1 MQYTPVLFAEGFMFP
16 ETPRWHAGRGQFIV
30 SDIDRGQVFTVS
42 PDGQRHLVYQ
52 GPDWVSGTAFE
63 SDTTLLVTNARSR
76 ALVRVRLDRP
86 DAGSEPVASLADIAP
101 YGINDMIRTASGVC
115 FVDTVSFDFV
125 AYAHG
130 EVSAQPS
137 VLARVDA
144 DGAVSVATSQVN
156 FPNGMVITPDGK
168 RLLVA
173 DSLDQC
179 IHAFVLEPDGTLGAR
194 SCFASLPG
202 EMPDGMC
209 LDASGAVWVAAHGRV
224 VRVAEGG
231 AVLDEVAMGSTSA
244 TACAL
249 GGDDGRTLLITASD
263 SYDRSVMA
271 LNPTGRLFTVK
282 VSVPGVGL
290 PSVYQ
295 GIVK

>member
-1 MQYTPVLFAEGFMFP
+1 MKHTPVLFAEGFLFP
-16 ETPRWHAGRGQFIV
+16 EAPRWHAGRQQFIV
-30 SDIDRGQVFTVS
+30 TDIDRGQVFAISTN
-42 PDGQRHLVYQ
+42 GQRQQLYQ

-76 ALVRVRLDRP
+76 GLVRVQLDQP
-86 DAGSEPVASLADIAP
+86 DAVPEMVASLAEIAP
-101 YGINDMIRTASGVC
+101 YGINDMVRTPSGVC
-115 FVDTVSFDFV
+115 FIDTVSFDFV
-125 AYAHG
+125 AYARG
-130 EVSAQPS
+130 EAAAQPS

-144 DGAVSVATSQVN
+144 DGSVSVATTEVN

-179 IHAFVLEPDGTLGAR
+179 IHAFALAADGTLSQR
-194 SCFASLPG
+194 TCFAALPG

-209 LDASGAVWVAAHGRV
+209 MDTSGAVWVAVHGRV

-231 AVLDEVAMGSTSA
+231 AVLEEIDMGTTLA
-244 TACAL
+244 TAVAL
-249 GGDDGRTLLITASD
+249 GGADGRTLLITASD

-271 LNPTGRLFTVK
+271 GNPTGRLFTVH
-282 VSVPGVGL
+282 VDVPGAGL
-290 PSVYQ
+290 PSVY
-295 GIVK
+295 

>member
-1 MQYTPVLFAEGFMFP
+1 MKHTPTLFAEGFLFP
-16 ETPRWHAGRGQFIV
+16 ETPRWHAGRGHFIV
-30 SDIDRGQVFTVS
+30 TDIDRGQVFAVS
-42 PDGQRHLVYQ
+42 TDGQRRQLYQ

-76 ALVRVRLDRP
+76 GLVRVHLDQP
-86 DAGSEPVASLADIAP
+86 DAEPEMIASLAEIAP
-101 YGINDMIRTASGVC
+101 YGINDMIRTSAGVC
-115 FVDTVSFDFV
+115 FIDTVSFDFV
-125 AYAHG
+125 AYARG
-130 EVSAQPS
+130 EIAAQPS

-144 DGAVSVATSQVN
+144 DGRVSVATKEVN

-179 IHAFVLEPDGTLGAR
+179 IHAFALAADGTLGER
-194 SCFASLPG
+194 TCFAALPG

-209 LDASGAVWVAAHGRV
+209 LDASGAVWVAVHGRV

-231 AVLDEVAMGSTSA
+231 AVLDEVDMGSTFG
-244 TACAL
+244 TAVAL
-249 GGDDGRTLLITASD
+249 GGADGRTLLITASD

-271 LNPTGRLFTVK
+271 QNPTGRLFTVQ
-282 VSVPGVGL
+282 VDVPGVGL
-290 PSVYQ
+290 PSVY
-295 GIVK
+295 

>member
-1 MQYTPVLFAEGFMFP
+1 MPHTPVLFAEGFLFP
-16 ETPRWHAGRGQFIV
+16 EAPRWHAGLGAFIV
-30 SDIDRGQVFTVS
+30 TDIDRGQVLRIS
-42 PDGQRHLVYQ
+42 PEGQRQLIYQ

-63 SDTTLLVTNARSR
+63 SDTALIVTNARSR
-76 ALVRVRLDRP
+76 SLARVRLDQP
-86 DAGSEPVASLADIAP
+86 WVAPEIIASLTDIAP
-101 YGINDMIRTASGVC
+101 FGINDMIRTATGDC

-125 AYAHG
+125 AYARG
-130 EVSAQPS
+130 EVPAQPS

-144 DGAVSVATSQVN
+144 AGVVSVATAEVN
-156 FPNGMVITPDGK
+156 FPNGMVVTADGK

-179 IHAFVLEPDGTLGAR
+179 VYAFVLNADGSLGAR
-194 SCFASLPG
+194 SCFAALPG

-209 LDASGAVWVAAHGRV
+209 LDASGAVWVAVHGRV

-231 AVLDEVAMGSTSA
+231 ATLDTIDMGGTLA

-271 LNPTGRLFTVK
+271 NNPTGCLFTVR

-290 PSVYQ
+290 PSVF
-295 GIVK
+295 